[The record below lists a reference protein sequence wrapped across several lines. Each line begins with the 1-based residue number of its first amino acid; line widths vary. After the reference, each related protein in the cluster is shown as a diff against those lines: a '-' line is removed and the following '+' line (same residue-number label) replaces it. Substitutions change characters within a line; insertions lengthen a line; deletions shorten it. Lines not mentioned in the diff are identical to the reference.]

1 MEKNFSEVQKSLIRK
16 YAPATLKELK
26 YASKKEVVAIII
38 SEIKKYQFTVS
49 EAKDLLDWA
58 KEVIDSETVVKD

>member
-1 MEKNFSEVQKSLIRK
+1 MEKNFSKVQKSLIRK
-16 YAPATLKELK
+16 HAPETLKELK

-38 SEIKKYQFTVS
+38 NEIKKYQFTVS